1 MTHRAAPLLVAF
13 LTCACASQPPPV
25 DPPPL
30 DDLIDDGTA
39 RVSIGGIVL
48 PRMPPDVGRTIRTST
63 RVAPREPGA
72 LHADAAAPRG
82 RGLGGGGVGRSGA
95 LRLDAAARGGGRRRA
110 APRWR
115 RRAWA
120 GARRAW
126 WPRRSSASPTRASR
140 SICAASPRRDVF
152 AGDPDRSRAFQEALH
167 RATATLWQRAL
178 DAFGSC
184 ASAAGAAPAHS
195 LDQWR
200 EFCDDE
206 IESASAMLP
215 EQEGAGRDDDE
226 PDED

>member
-13 LTCACASQPPPV
+13 LACACASQPPPV

-30 DDLIDDGTA
+30 DELIDDGEA

-48 PRMPPDVGRTIRTST
+48 PRMPPDVEPDDPDLDEGWRRASQALSMPT
-63 RVAPREPGA
+63 PRPPAGEVWEVEEW
-72 LHADAAAPRG
+72 ADQELSAWM
-82 RGLGGGGVGRSGA
+82 
-95 LRLDAAARGGGRRRA
+95 RRRA
-110 APRWR
+110 EAVGAAQRALEEARMGR
-115 RRAWA
+115 REASVVA
-120 GARRAW
+120 
-126 WPRRSSASPTRASR
+126 SAILGLAYSRFALDLRGIPT
-140 SICAASPRRDVF
+140 PDVF
-152 AGDPDRSRAFQEALH
+152 AGDPERSRAFQEALH

-215 EQEGAGRDDDE
+215 EQEGAGRDGEE